1 MPTSFKKLNHQ
12 YAYLKL
18 EKKEVEEICLIAES
32 EIRKYMEEYYPE
44 FYENIFPP
52 ARNAADTKTPP
63 ENQISPEEKIPTPE
77 PKNKELKKIYHS
89 IAQKCHPDKQNDGD
103 SELFSAAAEAY
114 ANNDVGKLI
123 QICSQI
129 DVELNNLSEESLN
142 IFREN
147 INSLSISIEE
157 KKESIGWAW
166 HQTETQKDKEDL
178 ITFIKNNFQGVK
190 ND

>member
-1 MPTSFKKLNHQ
+1 
-12 YAYLKL
+12 
-18 EKKEVEEICLIAES
+18 
-32 EIRKYMEEYYPE
+32 
-44 FYENIFPP
+44 
-52 ARNAADTKTPP
+52 
-63 ENQISPEEKIPTPE
+63 
-77 PKNKELKKIYHS
+77 
-89 IAQKCHPDKQNDGD
+89 
-103 SELFSAAAEAY
+103 Y